1 MTVQEL
7 QTRLFELD
15 IPHYYYNICGSGDE
29 EDQRICVVNEGGK
42 WLVYYSE
49 DGDRMELSIPTQD
62 YGYLV
67 EGDHGKLTFQGTRYL
82 SFERA

>member
-15 IPHYYYNICGSGDE
+15 IPHYYYNICGTGED
-29 EDQRICVVNEGGK
+29 EDQRICLTNEDGR

-49 DGDRMELSIPTQD
+49 DGSRLELND
-62 YGYLV
+62 YST
-67 EGDHGKLTFQGTRYL
+67 EEEACDDCFSRL
-82 SFERA
+82 SEAN

>member
-15 IPHYYYNICGSGDE
+15 IPHYYYNICGTGED
-29 EDQRICVVNEGGK
+29 EDQRICLTSESGR

-49 DGDRMELSIPTQD
+49 DGNRMELSD
-62 YGYLV
+62 YGT
-67 EGDHGKLTFQGTRYL
+67 EEEACADCFSRL
-82 SFERA
+82 SQAEL

>member
-1 MTVQEL
+1 MTVHEL

-29 EDQRICVVNEGGK
+29 EDQRICVVNEDGK

-49 DGDRMELSIPTQD
+49 DGDRLELSEYSTEED
-62 YGYLV
+62 ACADCFSRLA
-67 EGDHGKLTFQGTRYL
+67 E
-82 SFERA
+82 

>member
-1 MTVQEL
+1 MKVQEVR
-7 QTRLFELD
+7 TRLFELH

-49 DGDRMELSIPTQD
+49 DGDRMELSEYSTEED
-62 YGYLV
+62 ACA
-67 EGDHGKLTFQGTRYL
+67 DCL
-82 SFERA
+82 SRLAE